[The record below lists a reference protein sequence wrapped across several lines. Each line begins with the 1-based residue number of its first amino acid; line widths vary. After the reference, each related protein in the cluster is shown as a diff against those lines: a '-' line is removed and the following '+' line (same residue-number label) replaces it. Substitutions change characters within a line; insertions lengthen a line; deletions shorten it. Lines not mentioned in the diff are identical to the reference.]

1 MKTIESKV
9 IIALWIL
16 GLGTSQILVEAR
28 RGHEAMFTPHHKATN
43 NSKTSK
49 SSHSSN
55 VCKTKACEHRA
66 KYITASLNK
75 DYKPCDS
82 FYDHVCSNWMFYHPI
97 PDDKSSASVL
107 EGLDDKLT
115 EDLKAIFENTTYKME
130 NQNVTDKVLGAYKN
144 CMNTSIPEKTQ
155 FYALTEVLSR
165 VGGEYWPV
173 WPPPKVREVLPTWDQ
188 LYTRI
193 HTEFA
198 INLLFVIGVDKDPKN
213 VSNKIISIERPSAGS
228 DLKLFMKRSSR
239 KENKRINPKD
249 LAYLT
254 LMASCIKAFN
264 PKLSFK
270 QVKRVILDIIWF
282 ESNVTK
288 ILEAAENK
296 TGTELNFYRMT
307 IADLRNISEHVD
319 WLQMLQRLFDSVNIT
334 LTPEEPVV
342 LNELYYF
349 KTVVDFIMRN
359 TSRHTTYNYMI
370 WRLIRNFGPMALPKL
385 RELSFK
391 ISQAS
396 RGVKKDIPL
405 STRCVYYIG
414 DVMDFPAGRLYVERY
429 FSKEAKKDILDLV
442 NELKDAFS
450 ASIRRTKW
458 MDRSTKTQALKKLDN
473 MVKLVGYSD
482 DLLNDT
488 YLNGMFKEV
497 IDAKR
502 GQPFI
507 LSYISFRKQWSK
519 INLMTLHK
527 KYKRDEWSS
536 GPAVVN
542 AYYYPQ
548 VNGITFPA
556 GILRPPVFE
565 FGVPMYINLGGIGA
579 IIGHEVTHAF
589 DDTGSQFD
597 SDGNM
602 QNWWTN
608 KTRAKFLRKMTCFK
622 EQYGNITDER
632 LKVKLNGKKTVGE
645 NIADNGGIHQAY
657 HAYRAWARKHK
668 VKSLP
673 GLQNFTADQ
682 LFFISVALT
691 WCNNPRPRRL
701 QQQIDSDVHAPS
713 RYRVNVPLSNM
724 EEFSRAFKC
733 PKDSPMYSERKC
745 VLW

>member
-9 IIALWIL
+9 IIALWIFAL
-16 GLGTSQILVEAR
+16 GMSQVLVESR
-28 RGHEAMFTPHHKATN
+28 RAHKAMPTTYHKDTKKT
-43 NSKTSK
+43 KTSY
-49 SSHSSN
+49 SSN

-66 KYITASLNK
+66 KYITAALNK

-82 FYDHVCSNWMFYHPI
+82 FYDHVCSNWMFYNPI
-97 PDDKSSASVL
+97 PDDKSTASVL
-107 EGLDDKLT
+107 EGIDDKLT
-115 EDLKAIFENTTYKME
+115 EDLKGIFENTTYKME
-130 NQNVTDKVLGAYKN
+130 NQNATDKVLGSYKN
-144 CMNTSIPEKTQ
+144 CMNTSIPEATQ
-155 FYALTEVLSR
+155 FYALIDVLKR

-173 WPPPKVREVLPTWDQ
+173 WPPPKAREVLPTWDQ
-188 LYTRI
+188 LYTKI
-193 HTEFA
+193 HNEFA
-198 INLLFVIGVDKDPKN
+198 INLLFIVGVDKDPKN
-213 VSNKIISIERPSAGS
+213 VSNKIISI
-228 DLKLFMKRSSR
+228 
-239 KENKRINPKD
+239 
-249 LAYLT
+249 
-254 LMASCIKAFN
+254 
-264 PKLSFK
+264 
-270 QVKRVILDIIWF
+270 
-282 ESNVTK
+282 
-288 ILEAAENK
+288 LEAAENK
-296 TGTELNFYRMT
+296 TGTDLNFFRMT

-319 WLQMLQRLFDSVNIT
+319 WLQMLQRLFDSVNVT

-349 KTVVDFIMRN
+349 KTLVDYITKN

-370 WRLIRNFGPMALPKL
+370 WRLIRNFGPMALPKM
-385 RELSFK
+385 RQLSFK
-391 ISQAS
+391 MTQAA
-396 RGVKKDIPL
+396 RGVKRDIPL
-405 STRCVYYIG
+405 STRCVYYIS

-429 FSKEAKKDILDLV
+429 FSKEAKKDILNLV
-442 NELKDAFS
+442 NELKEAFS
-450 ASIRRTKW
+450 KSIRRTKW
-458 MDRSTKTQALKKLDN
+458 MDESTKIHALKKLET
-473 MVKLVGYSD
+473 MVTHVGYSD

-488 YLNGMFKEV
+488 YLNNMFKEV
-497 IDAKR
+497 IDAKP

-507 LSYISFRKQWSK
+507 LNYVSFRKQWAK

-527 KYKRDEWSS
+527 PYSREEWSS

-548 VNGITFPA
+548 LNGITFPA

-565 FGVPMYINLGGIGA
+565 YGVPMYINMGGIGA
-579 IIGHEVTHAF
+579 VIGHEVTHAF

-602 QNWWTN
+602 KNWWTN
-608 KTRAKFLRKMTCFK
+608 KTREKFLEKMTCFK

-645 NIADNGGIHQAY
+645 NTADNGGIHQAY
-657 HAYRAWARKHK
+657 HAYRAWAKKHK

-673 GLQNFTADQ
+673 GLESFTADQ

-724 EEFSRAFKC
+724 EEFSKAFKC
-733 PKDSPMYSERKC
+733 PKDSPMYSKRKC

>member
-9 IIALWIL
+9 IIALWIFA
-16 GLGTSQILVEAR
+16 LGTSQVLVEAR
-28 RGHEAMFTPHHKATN
+28 RAPKAMHTAHLKDSKKT
-43 NSKTSK
+43 KTSY
-49 SSHSSN
+49 SSN

-66 KYITASLNK
+66 KYITAALNK

-82 FYDHVCSNWMFYHPI
+82 FYDHVCSNWMFYNPI
-97 PDDKSSASVL
+97 PDDKSTASVL

-115 EDLKAIFENTTYKME
+115 EDLKGIFENTTYKME
-130 NQNVTDKVLGAYKN
+130 DQNATDKVLGSYKN
-144 CMNTSIPEKTQ
+144 CMNTSIPEATQ
-155 FYALTEVLSR
+155 FYALIDVLKR

-173 WPPPKVREVLPTWDQ
+173 WPPPKSREVLPTWDQ
-188 LYTRI
+188 LYTKI
-193 HTEFA
+193 HNEFA
-198 INLLFVIGVDKDPKN
+198 VNLLFIVGVNKDPKN

-228 DLKLFMKRSSR
+228 DLYLFNKRSVGKKKKPIGAR
-239 KENKRINPKD
+239 D

-264 PKLSFK
+264 PKLPYK
-270 QVKRVILDIIWF
+270 KVKEVILDILWF
-282 ESNVTK
+282 ESNMTK

-296 TGTELNFYRMT
+296 TGSDLNFFRMT
-307 IADLRNISEHVD
+307 IADLRNVSEHVN
-319 WLQMLQRLFDSVNIT
+319 WLQMLQRLFDSVNVT

-349 KTVVDFIMRN
+349 RTLVDYIMKN

-370 WRLIRNFGPMALPKL
+370 WRLIRNFGPMALPKM
-385 RELSFK
+385 RQLSFK
-391 ISQAS
+391 ITQVE
-396 RGVKKDIPL
+396 RGVKRDIPL
-405 STRCVYYIG
+405 STRCVYYIS

-429 FSKEAKKDILDLV
+429 FSKEAKKDILNLV
-442 NELKDAFS
+442 NELKEAFGK
-450 ASIRRTKW
+450 SIRRTKW
-458 MDRSTKTQALKKLDN
+458 MDGSTKTHALKKLET
-473 MVKLVGYSD
+473 MVTHVGYSD

-488 YLNGMFKEV
+488 YLNNMFKEV
-497 IDAKR
+497 IDAKP

-507 LSYISFRKQWSK
+507 LNYVSFRKQWAK

-527 KYKRDEWSS
+527 PYSREEWSS

-542 AYYYPQ
+542 AYYYPL

-565 FGVPMYINLGGIGA
+565 YGVPMYINMGGIGA
-579 IIGHEVTHAF
+579 VIGHEVTHAF
-589 DDTGSQFD
+589 DNTGSQFD

-602 QNWWTN
+602 RNWWTN
-608 KTRAKFLRKMTCFK
+608 KTREKFLEKTKCFN

-632 LKVKLNGKKTVGE
+632 LKVKLDGKRTVGE
-645 NIADNGGIHQAY
+645 NTADNGGIHQAY
-657 HAYRAWARKHK
+657 HAYRAWAKKHK

-682 LFFISVALT
+682 MFFISVALT
-691 WCNNPRPRRL
+691 WCNNPRPKRL
-701 QQQIDSDVHAPS
+701 QQQIHSDVHAPS

-724 EEFSRAFKC
+724 EEFSKAFKC
-733 PKDSPMYSERKC
+733 PKDSPMYSKRKC

>member
-1 MKTIESKV
+1 MKTIKTKV
-9 IIALWIL
+9 IIALWISAFAA
-16 GLGTSQILVEAR
+16 SQVLVEANR
-28 RGHEAMFTPHHKATN
+28 AHDAILTPNHKGTKMTKT
-43 NSKTSK
+43 SKTSDA
-49 SSHSSN
+49 SN
-55 VCKTKACEHRA
+55 VCKTKACERRA

-82 FYDHVCSNWMFYHPI
+82 FYDHVCSNWMFYNPI

-115 EDLKAIFENTTYKME
+115 EDLKAIFENTPYKTE
-130 NQNVTDKVLGAYKN
+130 TQNATDKVLGSYKN

-155 FYALTEVLSR
+155 LYALMEVLRR

-173 WPPPKVREVLPTWDQ
+173 WPPPGAREVLPTWDQ

-193 HTEFA
+193 HNEFA
-198 INLLFVIGVDKDPKN
+198 INLLLVVGVDKDPKN

-228 DLKLFMKRSSR
+228 DLHLFRKRSSN
-239 KENKRINPKD
+239 KEKKPVNPRD

-254 LMASCIKAFN
+254 FMASCIKAFN
-264 PKLSFK
+264 PKLSYK
-270 QVKRVILDIIWF
+270 KVKEVILDIIWF

-296 TGTELNFYRMT
+296 SGTDLNFIRMT
-307 IADLRNISEHVD
+307 IADLKNITEHVD
-319 WLQMLQRLFDSVNIT
+319 WLQMLQRLFDSVNVT
-334 LTPEEPVV
+334 LTPNEPVV

-349 KTVVDFIMRN
+349 QTVVDYIMKN
-359 TSRHTTYNYMI
+359 VSRHTTYNYMI
-370 WRLIRNFGPMALPKL
+370 WRLIRNFGPMALPKM

-396 RGVKKDIPL
+396 RGVRKDIPL
-405 STRCVYYIG
+405 SMRCVYYIS
-414 DVMDFPAGRLYVERY
+414 DVMDFPAGRLYVQRY
-429 FSKEAKKDILDLV
+429 FSREAKKDILNLV
-442 NELKDAFS
+442 DELKDAFS
-450 ASIRRTKW
+450 ASIKRTKW
-458 MDRSTKTQALKKLDN
+458 MDDSTKRHALNKLDA
-473 MVKLVGYSD
+473 MAKLVGYSD

-488 YLNGMFKEV
+488 YLNDMFSEV
-497 IDAKR
+497 VDAKR

-507 LSYISFRKQWSK
+507 LSYISFRKQWAK
-519 INLMTLHK
+519 INLMSLHK
-527 KYKRDEWSS
+527 KYRRDEWSS

-542 AYYYPQ
+542 AYYFPQ

-565 FGVPMYINLGGIGA
+565 YGVPMYINLGGIGTV
-579 IIGHEVTHAF
+579 IGHEVTHAF
-589 DDTGSQFD
+589 DNTGSQFD

-608 KTRAKFLRKMTCFK
+608 KTREKFLMKTTCFK

-657 HAYRAWARKHK
+657 HAYRAWAKKHK
-668 VKSLP
+668 VQSLP

-682 LFFISVALT
+682 LFFISVAMT

-701 QQQIDSDVHAPS
+701 QQQIDTDVHAPS

-724 EEFSRAFKC
+724 EEFSKAFKC
-733 PKDSPMYSERKC
+733 PKDSPMYSKRKC

>member
-1 MKTIESKV
+1 
-9 IIALWIL
+9 
-16 GLGTSQILVEAR
+16 
-28 RGHEAMFTPHHKATN
+28 
-43 NSKTSK
+43 
-49 SSHSSN
+49 
-55 VCKTKACEHRA
+55 
-66 KYITASLNK
+66 
-75 DYKPCDS
+75 
-82 FYDHVCSNWMFYHPI
+82 MFYHPI

-115 EDLKAIFENTTYKME
+115 EDLKTIFENTTYKME

-198 INLLFVIGVDKDPKN
+198 IDLLFVIGVDKDPKN
-213 VSNKIISIERPSAGS
+213 IERPSAGS

-296 TGTELNFYRMT
+296 TGTDLNFYRMT
-307 IADLRNISEHVD
+307 IADLKNVSEHVD

-349 KTVVDFIMRN
+349 KTIVDFIMRN

-370 WRLIRNFGPMALPKL
+370 WRLIRNFGPMALAEIAGAVL
-385 RELSFK
+385 
-391 ISQAS
+391 Q
-396 RGVKKDIPL
+396 
-405 STRCVYYIG
+405 
-414 DVMDFPAGRLYVERY
+414 DFAGFARSGRLYVERY

-458 MDRSTKTQALKKLDN
+458 MDRSTKTHALKKLDN

-488 YLNGMFKEV
+488 YLNDMFKEV

-502 GQPFI
+502 GEPFI

-548 VNGITFPA
+548 VNGIM
-556 GILRPPVFE
+556 FE

-602 QNWWTN
+602 LNWWTN

-701 QQQIDSDVHAPS
+701 QSQIDSDVHAPS

-724 EEFSRAFKC
+724 EEFSRAFNC
-733 PKDSPMYSERKC
+733 PKDSPMYSKRKC

>member
-1 MKTIESKV
+1 
-9 IIALWIL
+9 
-16 GLGTSQILVEAR
+16 
-28 RGHEAMFTPHHKATN
+28 
-43 NSKTSK
+43 
-49 SSHSSN
+49 
-55 VCKTKACEHRA
+55 
-66 KYITASLNK
+66 
-75 DYKPCDS
+75 
-82 FYDHVCSNWMFYHPI
+82 
-97 PDDKSSASVL
+97 
-107 EGLDDKLT
+107 
-115 EDLKAIFENTTYKME
+115 
-130 NQNVTDKVLGAYKN
+130 
-144 CMNTSIPEKTQ
+144 
-155 FYALTEVLSR
+155 
-165 VGGEYWPV
+165 
-173 WPPPKVREVLPTWDQ
+173 
-188 LYTRI
+188 
-193 HTEFA
+193 
-198 INLLFVIGVDKDPKN
+198 
-213 VSNKIISIERPSAGS
+213 
-228 DLKLFMKRSSR
+228 MKRSSR
-239 KENKRINPKD
+239 KKNKRVNPKD

-270 QVKRVILDIIWF
+270 QVKRVILDIVWF

-296 TGTELNFYRMT
+296 TGTDLHFYRMT
-307 IADLRNISEHVD
+307 IADLRNVSEHVD
-319 WLQMLQRLFDSVNIT
+319 WLQMLQRLFDSVNVT

-349 KTVVDFIMRN
+349 QTIVEFIMKN

-370 WRLIRNFGPMALPKL
+370 WRLIRNLGPLALPKL
-385 RELSFK
+385 RELSFR

-429 FSKEAKKDILDLV
+429 FGKDAKKDV
-442 NELKDAFS
+442 
-450 ASIRRTKW
+450 T
-458 MDRSTKTQALKKLDN
+458 
-473 MVKLVGYSD
+473 
-482 DLLNDT
+482 
-488 YLNGMFKEV
+488 
-497 IDAKR
+497 DAKR

-527 KYKRDEWSS
+527 KYNRYEWSS

-548 VNGITFPA
+548 VNGISAKPTLY
-556 GILRPPVFE
+556 IYVFL
-565 FGVPMYINLGGIGA
+565 YINLGGIGA
-579 IIGHEVTHAF
+579 VIGHEVTHAF

-597 SDGNM
+597 SNGNM

-608 KTRAKFLRKMTCFK
+608 KTREKFLRKMTCFK

-668 VKSLP
+668 VESLP
-673 GLQNFTADQ
+673 GLENFTADQ

-701 QQQIDSDVHAPS
+701 QHQINSDVHAPS

-733 PKDSPMYSERKC
+733 AKDSPMYSKRKC